1 MNIKL
6 NLKRKIILTN
16 IIILAPIIIFIYFIT
31 VNTLSKNII
40 NNSVDYLL
48 NENKSAQIYIQN
60 ILNLKKVNDVED
72 ALKDI
77 APFIVTNLSEKF
89 NLRVQ
94 MFNTS
99 GQLIYDSAKNQ
110 ISLYN
115 GDINKALE
123 NKKAYVIKKIDGVPY
138 IFLSSPISYK
148 NKLCG
153 TLRFILK
160 ESDSLKIVN
169 NTFLIMLI
177 CGIFALI
184 IGIILINSFAKQ
196 IVNPLT
202 TLEHHSNK
210 IAKGYFKEK
219 IIIDSGD
226 EIEDLANTFNYMS
239 KSLETYICELK
250 SSKENQ
256 KKFFDNISHEFKTPL
271 TAIIGFSEIL
281 PKLDD
286 KNKILQSSMLIQK
299 EGKRLLTLVEEI
311 LQLSKFNQNQF
322 KIEYTYI
329 NIKAIIEEV
338 LDIFQIKLDK
348 YHICIDKNYDAL
360 FIYGDYNKT
369 KQILINILDNSI
381 KYSGCENIII
391 RSNLY
396 KGKVEVSIYDDGVG
410 FDINNPKSKT
420 GNGFGLNICKEIMK
434 NQNGEFK
441 IESTYDL
448 GTKITLTFFN
458 NEN

>member
-1 MNIKL
+1 
-6 NLKRKIILTN
+6 
-16 IIILAPIIIFIYFIT
+16 
-31 VNTLSKNII
+31 
-40 NNSVDYLL
+40 
-48 NENKSAQIYIQN
+48 
-60 ILNLKKVNDVED
+60 
-72 ALKDI
+72 
-77 APFIVTNLSEKF
+77 
-89 NLRVQ
+89 
-94 MFNTS
+94 
-99 GQLIYDSAKNQ
+99 
-110 ISLYN
+110 
-115 GDINKALE
+115 
-123 NKKAYVIKKIDGVPY
+123 
-138 IFLSSPISYK
+138 
-148 NKLCG
+148 
-153 TLRFILK
+153 
-160 ESDSLKIVN
+160 
-169 NTFLIMLI
+169 
-177 CGIFALI
+177 
-184 IGIILINSFAKQ
+184 
-196 IVNPLT
+196 
-202 TLEHHSNK
+202 
-210 IAKGYFKEK
+210 
-219 IIIDSGD
+219 
-226 EIEDLANTFNYMS
+226 
-239 KSLETYICELK
+239 ICELK
-250 SSKENQ
+250 NSKENQ

-286 KNKILQSSMLIQK
+286 KDKILESSTLIQK

-329 NIKAIIEEV
+329 NIKALIKEV

-396 KGKVEVSIYDDGVG
+396 KGKVKVSIYDDGVG